1 MEKKKRESA
10 PESRL
15 LPPGGA
21 CGFSSPSRQRGDRGG
36 GGMRHI
42 RPPPAWLGPLSP
54 PGEGRPGFP
63 LSPAL
68 KGQWP
73 VRGAGRWGETRRRSH
88 ALSEGEESTLEG
100 ERGRPCSPQWALP
113 EKRRLFAICRAAP
126 PGKEEKRERPR
137 EQAAA
142 SRGRLWFFF
151 FLPPKRGQRGRR
163 DETHPAAPCLAWP
176 AVPTGRGAAW
186 LSLVPR
192 SKRAMA
198 DKGSRSLGRD
208 EGAVPSSVRW
218 GGERSL
224 PAVPTRFRPPP
235 FTGGARL
242 PFGAILSKKESWRAP
257 LSRARQLGGPPSGE
271 GGI

>member
-1 MEKKKRESA
+1 MWFFFF
-10 PESRL
+10 
-15 LPPGGA
+15 LPPKRG
-21 CGFSSPSRQRGDRGG
+21 QRGRRDET
-36 GGMRHI
+36 H
-42 RPPPAWLGPLSP
+42 PAAPAWLGPLSP

-163 DETHPAAPCLAWP
+163 DETHPAAPAWLGPLSPPGEGRPGFPLSLALKGRWP
-176 AVPTGRGAAW
+176 IRGA
-186 LSLVPR
+186 
-192 SKRAMA
+192 
-198 DKGSRSLGRD
+198 G
-208 EGAVPSSVRW
+208 RW
-218 GGERSL
+218 GEMRGRSPALSGGEESGLCRPCPPGFAHRLSPGERACPL
-224 PAVPTRFRPPP
+224 AP
-235 FTGGARL
+235 F
-242 PFGAILSKKESWRAP
+242 FQKKKV
-257 LSRARQLGGPPSGE
+257 GGPR
-271 GGI
+271 